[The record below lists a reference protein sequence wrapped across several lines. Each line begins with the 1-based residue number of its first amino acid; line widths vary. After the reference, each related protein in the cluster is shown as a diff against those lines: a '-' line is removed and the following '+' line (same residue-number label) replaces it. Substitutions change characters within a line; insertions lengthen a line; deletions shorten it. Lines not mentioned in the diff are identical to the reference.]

1 MSPRKAPEPEP
12 DLWPPGHAWTTTV
25 SLRLIWTDG
34 RWQVAA
40 DPALVRD
47 PNGCVCNYGLH
58 LTASP
63 DVRNR
68 CRAIAANLDAE
79 PMPSPMQL
87 ARQLAALAGLILA
100 PMPEEDTPHAE
111 A

>member
-1 MSPRKAPEPEP
+1 
-12 DLWPPGHAWTTTV
+12 V
-25 SLRLIWTDG
+25 SLRLVWADG

-40 DPALVRD
+40 EPDPARD
-47 PNGCVCNYGLH
+47 PVGCTCTFGLH
-58 LTASP
+58 LTEAP
-63 DVRNR
+63 EVLHR
-68 CRAIAANLDAE
+68 CQAIRANLDAE

>member
-1 MSPRKAPEPEP
+1 MTPRKPAEPDP
-12 DLWPPGHAWTTTV
+12 DLWPEGHAWSTTV
-25 SLRLIWTDG
+25 SLRLVWADG

-40 DPALVRD
+40 DPAPVRD
-47 PNGCVCNYGLH
+47 PNGCGCNYGLH

-79 PMPSPMQL
+79 PMPSPVQL
-87 ARQLAALAGLILA
+87 ARQLAALADLILA
-100 PMPEEDTPHAE
+100 PIPEEGIPHAE